1 MTRFYSLASKIALTV
16 LLINIFMLFVV
27 DFASAEFVITVLSVL
42 MMAVLFAVS
51 TMMLKKQ
58 SREEQK

>member
-1 MTRFYSLASKIALTV
+1 MTRFYGLASKVSLTV

-42 MMAVLFAVS
+42 MMAILFVVS

-58 SREEQK
+58 SGEEQK